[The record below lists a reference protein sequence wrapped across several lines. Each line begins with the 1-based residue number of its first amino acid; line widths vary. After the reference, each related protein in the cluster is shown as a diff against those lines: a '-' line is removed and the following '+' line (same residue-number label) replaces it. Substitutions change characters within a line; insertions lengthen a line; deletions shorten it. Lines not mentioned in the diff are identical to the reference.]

1 MVTNFFSDLPLS
13 FKINPITG
21 YIPPARNETSV
32 KKALINLIKTPVGT
46 HPFAP
51 EYGTRAY
58 DYLFEP
64 ADRETELRLN
74 EEIAQ
79 AIERF
84 EPRVKL
90 VAIESNMN
98 ENGVEI
104 IIEYY
109 VVNVPDL
116 QQLQTVITRTA

>member
-1 MVTNFFSDLPLS
+1 MASAFSDLPLT
-13 FKINPITG
+13 FKLNPITG
-21 YIPPARNETSV
+21 DVPPARNESAV
-32 KKALINLIKTPVGT
+32 KKALINLVRTPVGAR
-46 HPFAP
+46 PFNP
-51 EYGTRAY
+51 DYGTRVY

-64 ADRETELRLN
+64 ADTETELRLN

-84 EPRVKL
+84 EPRARL
-90 VAIESNMN
+90 VAIETSIQ

-104 IIEYY
+104 KIEYY

-116 QQLQTVITRTA
+116 QQIQTVITRTA

>member
-1 MVTNFFSDLPLS
+1 MASAFSDLPLT
-13 FKINPITG
+13 FKLNPITG
-21 YIPPARNETSV
+21 DVPPARNESAV
-32 KKALINLIKTPVGT
+32 KKALINLVRTPVGSR
-46 HPFAP
+46 PFNP
-51 EYGTRAY
+51 DYGTRVY

-64 ADRETELRLN
+64 ADTETELRLN

-84 EPRVKL
+84 EPRARL
-90 VAIESNMN
+90 VAIETSIQ

-104 IIEYY
+104 KIEYY

-116 QQLQTVITRTA
+116 QQIQTVITRTA